1 MSNLEIFCI
10 IYGIGF
16 ILNSLIAVHLIERLK
31 VEQPEKS
38 VSPVIVMVCVF
49 LSWLMWV
56 YIIVYA
62 VVRWIKSLFRHDA

>member
-10 IYGIGF
+10 FYSIGF
-16 ILNSLIAVHLIERLK
+16 VLNSLIAVHLINKLK
-31 VEQPEKS
+31 IEQPEKF

-56 YIIVYA
+56 YGI
-62 VVRWIKSLFRHDA
+62 VRWIKSLFRP